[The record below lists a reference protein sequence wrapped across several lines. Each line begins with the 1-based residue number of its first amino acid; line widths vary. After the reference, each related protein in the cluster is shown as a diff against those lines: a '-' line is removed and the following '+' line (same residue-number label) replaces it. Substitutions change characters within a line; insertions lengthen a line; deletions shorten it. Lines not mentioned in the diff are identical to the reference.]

1 MLDGEDLGFSMF
13 ADSLF
18 GKTAVILGF
27 ARQGQALARWLPT
40 VGATVIVSDKAN
52 FGDLADDL
60 LDFLEAP
67 IRFSFG
73 GHPVELLDG
82 ADILLVSG
90 GVPPTLPIVQAA
102 LERGILI
109 SNDAQLF
116 LERCSAPV
124 IGITGS
130 AGKTTTTTLVGKML
144 EAAGHKTWV
153 GGNTGH
159 VLLDD
164 LSNIEADQRV
174 VMELSSFQL
183 EIMTRSPQIAAVL
196 NVTPN
201 HLDRHE
207 TMEAYLAAK
216 AHIVLH
222 QQPEHI
228 SIFNADDAGANA
240 LAELAPGRVSYFSAR
255 EMVADGAFLAGNRLM
270 VVGYG
275 SPDSE
280 PHVVCTRED
289 IRLRGEH
296 NVSNVLAACAIAG
309 AAGVPVAIMRETIQ
323 AFTGVPH
330 RLEPVRVVDG
340 VTYVNDSIATAPERV
355 LAALRSYDEPL
366 ILIAG
371 GRDKNLPWDE
381 LTRLITQRVRHLI
394 TFGEYGPIIAEQT
407 RAARLFGGKLEGVT
421 QAKTLDE
428 AVRRAAEIARSGDVV
443 LLSPGGTSYD
453 SYEDFAQ
460 RGDHFR
466 TLVNALEE
474 RDRGAKR

>member
-1 MLDGEDLGFSMF
+1 MLDGEESNFGLL
-13 ADSLF
+13 ADPLS
-18 GKTAVILGF
+18 GKTALILGF

-40 VGATVIVSDKAN
+40 VGATVIVSDKAS

-60 LDFLEAP
+60 LDFLDAP
-67 IRFSFG
+67 IRFAFG

-82 ADILLVSG
+82 VDVLLLSG

-102 LERGILI
+102 IERGVLI

-116 LERCSAPV
+116 LERCAAPV

-130 AGKTTTTTLVGKML
+130 AGKTTTTTLVGKMV
-144 EAAGHKTWV
+144 EAADFHTAT
-153 GGNTGH
+153 GGNSGH
-159 VLLDD
+159 VLLED
-164 LSNIEADQRV
+164 LPQIEADQRV

-222 QQPEHI
+222 QQPENI
-228 SIFNADDAGANA
+228 SIFNFDDAGANTI
-240 LAELAPGRVSYFSAR
+240 AELAPGRVAFFSAR

-275 SPDSE
+275 SPDGE

-289 IRLRGEH
+289 IKLRGDH

-309 AAGVPVAIMRETIQ
+309 AAGVPVSVMRDTIQ
-323 AFTGVPH
+323 NFSGVPH
-330 RLEPVRVVDG
+330 RLETVRVVDG

-355 LAALRSYDEPL
+355 QAALNSYDEPL

-371 GRDKNLPWDE
+371 GRDKKLPWSE

-394 TFGEYGPIIAEQT
+394 TFGEFGPTIAEQT

-428 AVRRAAEIARSGDVV
+428 AVRRAADLAQSGDVV

-474 RDRGAKR
+474 RDRGARR